1 MKDLNMRKMFPQ
13 RLLFARLWRGRL
25 ALSLLFKRFRSAAEL
40 PLGTVRYVTLPRP
53 VVAPK
58 SRFAHL
64 PRIFARAALL
74 FIPAT
79 LLLTFLTVKLLR
91 YTAPEPAHLP
101 VYSQAANMQDTLD
114 LSAPSSS
121 GSSQM
126 QRPIFRYSIVPGGV
140 RDAREL
146 QSAASHDPVVAQHY
160 SDFRIAAARTVR
172 LEKPLEMYVSYR
184 RNNQVY
190 WTRNRMLIPAG
201 ESLISD
207 GENLARV
214 RCGNR
219 LSAVAAKPVAV
230 SEPTK
235 EELNA
240 PEFIPPLMAEY
251 LPGDGEGFFPGVPA
265 NALPALSQ
273 GPIAASEAPAPPLFP
288 PLLPPGVPPI
298 TPNTPG
304 KPPVIPPVIPPIS
317 TPEPGT
323 FTFLFAGATLIAL
336 FVGLTLRRNGSS

>member
-1 MKDLNMRKMFPQ
+1 
-13 RLLFARLWRGRL
+13 
-25 ALSLLFKRFRSAAEL
+25 
-40 PLGTVRYVTLPRP
+40 
-53 VVAPK
+53 
-58 SRFAHL
+58 
-64 PRIFARAALL
+64 
-74 FIPAT
+74 
-79 LLLTFLTVKLLR
+79 
-91 YTAPEPAHLP
+91 
-101 VYSQAANMQDTLD
+101 
-114 LSAPSSS
+114 
-121 GSSQM
+121 
-126 QRPIFRYSIVPGGV
+126 
-140 RDAREL
+140 
-146 QSAASHDPVVAQHY
+146 
-160 SDFRIAAARTVR
+160 
-172 LEKPLEMYVSYR
+172 
-184 RNNQVY
+184 
-190 WTRNRMLIPAG
+190 MLIPAG

-265 NALPALSQ
+265 SALPALSQ
-273 GPIAASEAPAPPLFP
+273 DPIAASKAPAPPLFP

-304 KPPVIPPVIPPIS
+304 KPPVIPPVVPPIS

-323 FTFLFAGATLIAL
+323 FAFLFAGATLIAL

>member
-1 MKDLNMRKMFPQ
+1 MRKMLPL
-13 RLLFARLWRGRL
+13 RLPFARFWRGGL
-25 ALSLLFKRFRSAAEL
+25 AISPLLKRFRSAAEL
-40 PLGTVRYVTLPRP
+40 PHGTVRNLVLP
-53 VVAPK
+53 APTAQK

-64 PRIFARAALL
+64 PRIFARAAML
-74 FIPAT
+74 FIPAI
-79 LLLTFLTVKLLR
+79 LLLTFLTLKLLR
-91 YTAPEPAHLP
+91 HSAAEQVQLQVH
-101 VYSQAANMQDTLD
+101 SQEADAQESLD
-114 LSAPSSS
+114 LSAV
-121 GSSQM
+121 SQP

-190 WTRNRMLIPAG
+190 WTRNRMVIPAG

-219 LSAVAAKPVAV
+219 LSAIAAKPVAV

-235 EELNA
+235 EELNT
-240 PEFIPPLMAEY
+240 PEFVPPLMAEF
-251 LPGDGEGFFPGVPA
+251 LPGDGGGFFPGAPA
-265 NALPALSQ
+265 SAIPALPP
-273 GPIAASEAPAPPLFP
+273 GPTATSKTPPRPLFP
-288 PLLPPGVPPI
+288 PLLPPGVSPI
-298 TPNTPG
+298 IPNT
-304 KPPVIPPVIPPIS
+304 PVIPPVP

-336 FVGLTLRRNGSS
+336 IVGLTLRRNGSS

>member
-1 MKDLNMRKMFPQ
+1 MRKMFPL
-13 RLLFARLWRGRL
+13 RPLFARLWRGRRTL
-25 ALSLLFKRFRSAAEL
+25 YPLFERFRSAAEL

-53 VVAPK
+53 VAAPK

-79 LLLTFLTVKLLR
+79 LLVTFLTVKLLR
-91 YTAPEPAHLP
+91 YSAPEPAHLP
-101 VYSQAANMQDTLD
+101 VYSQAANTQDALD
-114 LSAPSSS
+114 FSASSS
-121 GSSQM
+121 GTSQA

-146 QSAASHDPVVAQHY
+146 QSAASQDPVVAQHY

-190 WTRNRMLIPAG
+190 WTRNRMVIPAG

-219 LSAVAAKPVAV
+219 LSAIAAKPVAV

-235 EELNA
+235 EELDT
-240 PEFIPPLMAEY
+240 PEFIPPLMAEF
-251 LPGDGEGFFPGVPA
+251 LPGDGGGFFPGVPA
-265 NALPALSQ
+265 SALPALSQ
-273 GPIAASEAPAPPLFP
+273 GPIAASKTPAPPLFP

-304 KPPVIPPVIPPIS
+304 HPPGLPPVIPPVIPPIS